1 MEKYMLDTNS
11 WIEYFKNRN
20 GVADHVDALPRTQLC
35 ASEITVAELIYG
47 AYNSKNFEKHY
58 REAMWLKN
66 NIEIYPISLGKLC
79 SLPCETHESPKGDY
93 AVSLGKRTQIPRC
106 RVSGVAVFRPSCRQQ
121 TVISPAF
128 RHIFRQALSIRLP
141 T

>member
-1 MEKYMLDTNS
+1 MRFMEKYMLDTNS

-47 AYNSKNFEKHY
+47 AYNSQNFEKHY

-66 NIEIYPISLGKLC
+66 NIEIYPISDALDDYGDIRFATKRKGNPIGQFDL
-79 SLPCETHESPKGDY
+79 LIGATARHYGLTVVTDNVKDFSPM
-93 AVSLGKRTQIPRC
+93 P
-106 RVSGVAVFRPSCRQQ
+106 GVRIENWTERPEE
-121 TVISPAF
+121 
-128 RHIFRQALSIRLP
+128 
-141 T
+141 

>member
-47 AYNSKNFEKHY
+47 AYNSQNFEKHY
-58 REAMWLKN
+58 REAMWLRN
-66 NIEIYPISLGKLC
+66 NIEIFPISDALDDYGDIRFATKRKGNPIGQFDL
-79 SLPCETHESPKGDY
+79 LIGATARHYGLTVVTDNVKDFSPM
-93 AVSLGKRTQIPRC
+93 P
-106 RVSGVAVFRPSCRQQ
+106 GVRIENWTERPEQ
-121 TVISPAF
+121 
-128 RHIFRQALSIRLP
+128 
-141 T
+141 

>member
-1 MEKYMLDTNS
+1 MLDTNS

-20 GVADHVDALPRTQLC
+20 GVAEYVDALPRTQLC

-66 NIEIYPISLGKLC
+66 NIEIYPISDALDDYGDIRFATKRKGNPIGQFDL
-79 SLPCETHESPKGDY
+79 LIGATARHYDLTVVTDNLKDFSPM
-93 AVSLGKRTQIPRC
+93 P
-106 RVSGVAVFRPSCRQQ
+106 GVKIENWVERPSNE
-121 TVISPAF
+121 
-128 RHIFRQALSIRLP
+128 
-141 T
+141 

>member
-1 MEKYMLDTNS
+1 MLDTNS

-66 NIEIYPISLGKLC
+66 NIEIYPISDALDDYGDIRFATKRKGNPIGQFDL
-79 SLPCETHESPKGDY
+79 LIGATARHYDLTVVTDNQKDFSPMPG
-93 AVSLGKRTQIPRC
+93 VRIENWVKR
-106 RVSGVAVFRPSCRQQ
+106 SEE
-121 TVISPAF
+121 
-128 RHIFRQALSIRLP
+128 
-141 T
+141 

>member
-1 MEKYMLDTNS
+1 MLDTNS

-20 GVADHVDALPRTQLC
+20 GVAEHVDALPRTQLC

-66 NIEIYPISLGKLC
+66 NIEIYPISDALDDYGDIRFATKRKGNPIGQFDLLIGATARHYGLTVVTDNLKDF
-79 SLPCETHESPKGDY
+79 SPMPGVKIENWVELPSNE
-93 AVSLGKRTQIPRC
+93 
-106 RVSGVAVFRPSCRQQ
+106 
-121 TVISPAF
+121 
-128 RHIFRQALSIRLP
+128 
-141 T
+141 

>member
-1 MEKYMLDTNS
+1 MEKYILDTNS

-47 AYNSKNFEKHY
+47 AYNSQNFEKHY

-66 NIEIYPISLGKLC
+66 NIEVYSISDALDDYGNIRFATKRKGTPIGQFDLLIGATARHYGLTVVTDNLKDF
-79 SLPCETHESPKGDY
+79 SPM
-93 AVSLGKRTQIPRC
+93 P
-106 RVSGVAVFRPSCRQQ
+106 GVKIENWVERPEE
-121 TVISPAF
+121 
-128 RHIFRQALSIRLP
+128 
-141 T
+141 